1 MDFGNKWRTV
11 LDAYFQVK
19 SQNNILTEHL
29 SMDAFK
35 EEKTEDTEAVAQR
48 TSVKKVFL
56 KILPVPQINVS
67 LGVSFSIKLQATDPK
82 LYQKR
87 DSGRGVFRVKLVK
100 F

>member
-1 MDFGNKWRTV
+1 
-11 LDAYFQVK
+11 
-19 SQNNILTEHL
+19 
-29 SMDAFK
+29 MDAFK

-67 LGVSFSIKLQATDPK
+67 LGVSFSIKLQATDLK

-87 DSGRGVFRVKLVK
+87 DSDRGVFRVKLVK